1 MKTIGFV
8 KTKTILSMV
17 IGVIFVM
24 IDGFILGTSVAE
36 AVMEHSGSISQL
48 AYITV
53 LGIIVMFTVAIE
65 IVVFE
70 DDYDT
75 LSNLKKES

>member
-1 MKTIGFV
+1 MKTAIPLM
-8 KTKTILSMV
+8 ILSMV

-36 AVMEHSGSISQL
+36 TVMEHSGSILHL

-53 LGIIVMFTVAIE
+53 LGIIVMFTGAIE
-65 IVVFE
+65 IVSLE